1 MANNNLTLALKIKAD
16 LNEALAKFKT
26 LEKELQA
33 GAAASQGLGKGAQA
47 GAGGLDGLAKKA
59 DEATSKL
66 GKTRAGVE
74 SISKQLAELKKQA
87 IGLTLGNLAI
97 GNLVKTS
104 DEFKSLEARIK
115 LVSRSNLE
123 AKGTFNGLMT
133 VAQETGTAFSATAEL
148 YTRVFRSLG
157 DSANSAEVLRFTK
170 TVSQAMT
177 VSGAG
182 AQEAQAAIIQLSQG
196 MAAGALRGEE
206 FNSVS
211 EQAPIILELLQK
223 SLGKTRGE
231 LRKMAE
237 EGQLTTQV
245 IMTAV
250 AEGADSIQK
259 QYEQM
264 PLTIGKAVTQLSN
277 AWLEFVGN
285 TDKTLSAS
293 TLVSTAISGLANN
306 LEGLASIAILV
317 GTAYTAR
324 YLSAMY
330 TGISVKSKA
339 AIAEGAYMAAINA
352 SATASVRQAQ
362 ATVVLM
368 QAVNGETVSVG
379 RATQAYGALAI
390 AKARAAAVNVGAGL
404 LTAIGGP
411 IGLAITAIAG
421 LSAAYFYLKSQ
432 EEEAERQFAQTL
444 TTLDSNIEKTKALVE
459 ARIKLGEMG
468 GFSDRMEQL
477 KVNTESLDEAKQKIE
492 ALIAERDKLLNQ
504 NRTSVM
510 GGLINADEIDSVNS
524 QIDELQQK
532 IDAMSTASSELA
544 NITQTQ
550 LAVAW
555 DAAIEAGG
563 TFAEELTEIGD
574 PQHPEAV
581 KLLTEAI
588 KASETE
594 ALAMKTEVEEL
605 TQKLKKDLSQAST
618 TAIERLEAMRT
629 KFEGIAAQAGMSG
642 NAVQGFINKINEA
655 IGLQKQLEQK
665 QAEKKGGDELEKL
678 RTRARQS
685 SMSELERNLD
695 SARNN
700 SNWTAEQKKEA
711 EALYQ
716 TIDANQ
722 KKLRAQAEADRKAK
736 AEANKAQRKA
746 ESDAKKAAQDT
757 RRTAEEATNKLREL
771 NSDYLRLT
779 GQTAKADLLDVQS
792 KYNQLL
798 ALFSKANNQD
808 GINLVKQMLPL
819 EEAKVQLSGIEAEI
833 NKVMQAQSAKEQ
845 QIQAQ
850 VQTGLITHFEG
861 QQRLKD
867 TYAQTVAEIEKQLPL
882 LEKLAQ
888 MPGAQGEQARQMLEQ
903 MKLKIQE
910 LKATGNE
917 LENAFKQGLT
927 QGIQSALIGLA
938 EGTMSLGD
946 AVKQLALTVINSM
959 AQIAAQ
965 QLAMQATSAISG
977 FFGGAGAAVTAATGG
992 FISGPGTGT
1001 SDSIPARLSN
1011 GEFVVRAASVQ
1022 KYGVGFLHALNRGQL
1037 RKYATGGLVSA
1048 PSMPSY
1054 NEPTLTRE
1062 MQNGTAGQ
1070 QAIAS
1075 PVNIQQTLAV
1085 DSAELFTAGINTVA
1099 GERAVMTVIRANKQ
1113 TLKQE
1118 LV

>member
-1 MANNNLTLALKIKAD
+1 MANSELNLALKIKAD
-16 LNEALAKFKT
+16 LNDALSKFKT

-33 GAAASQGLGKGAQA
+33 GAAASQGLGKGAQT

-87 IGLTLGNLAI
+87 LGFTLGKVAI
-97 GNLVKTS
+97 GNLVQTS

-123 AKGTFNGLMT
+123 AKGTFHGLMA

-157 DSANSAEVLRFTK
+157 DTANSGEVLRFTK

-237 EGQLTTQV
+237 EGQLTTEV

-277 AWLEFVGN
+277 TWLEFIGN
-285 TDKTLSAS
+285 TDKTLGAS
-293 TLVSTAISGLANN
+293 TLVSAAISTLANN
-306 LEGLASIAILV
+306 LEGLAGIAILV

-330 TGISVKSKA
+330 TSIGVKSKA
-339 AIAEGAYMAAINA
+339 AIAESAHMTAINA

-379 RATQAYGALAI
+379 RATQAYGALAV

-404 LTAIGGP
+404 FSLIGGSFGFAVTALA
-411 IGLAITAIAG
+411 GLA
-421 LSAAYFYLKSQ
+421 AAYFYLKSQ
-432 EEEAERQFAQTL
+432 EEEAERQFAQSL
-444 TTLDSNIEKTKALVE
+444 TTLDANIEKTKALVE
-459 ARIKLGEMG
+459 ARTQLGEMG

-477 KVNTESLDEAKQKIE
+477 KVNTASLDGAKQKLE

-510 GGLINADEIDSVNS
+510 GGLINADEVNALNT

-532 IDAMSTASSELA
+532 IDSMSTASSELA
-544 NITQTQ
+544 NITQAQ

-563 TFAEELTEIGD
+563 TLAEKLTEIGD

-588 KASETE
+588 KGSETE

-655 IGLQKQLEQK
+655 IGLQTQLEQK

-685 SMSELERNLD
+685 GMSELEKNLD
-695 SARNN
+695 NARNN

-716 TIDANQ
+716 TIEANQ
-722 KKLRAQAEADRKAK
+722 KKLREQ

-798 ALFSKANNQD
+798 ALFSKANNQE
-808 GINLVKQMLPL
+808 GINLVKKMLPL
-819 EEAKVQLSGIEAEI
+819 EGAKVQLNGIQSEVNNVI
-833 NKVMQAQSAKEQ
+833 QQQSAKEQ

-850 VQTGLITHFEG
+850 VQTGLISHFEG

-867 TYAQTVAEIEKQLPL
+867 MYAQTVAEIEKQLPL
-882 LEKLAQ
+882 LERLAQ
-888 MPGAQGEQARQMLEQ
+888 MPDAQGEAAGAMLEQ

-910 LKATGNE
+910 LKQTGNE

-927 QGIQSALIGLA
+927 QGIQSALMGLA

-1022 KYGVGFLHALNRGQL
+1022 KYGVGFLHAINRGHL

-1054 NEPTLTRE
+1054 NEPTLTHE

-1070 QAIAS
+1070 QAVAS
-1075 PVNIQQTLAV
+1075 PVNIQQILAV

-1118 LV
+1118 LG

>member
-97 GNLVKTS
+97 GNVVKTS

-277 AWLEFVGN
+277 AWLEFIGN
-285 TDKTLSAS
+285 TDKTIGAS
-293 TLVSTAISGLANN
+293 TFVSAAISTLANN
-306 LEGLASIAILV
+306 LEGLAGIAILV

-330 TGISVKSKA
+330 ASISVKSKA
-339 AIAEGAYMAAINA
+339 AIAEGAHMAAINA

-459 ARIKLGEMG
+459 ARTQLGEMG
-468 GFSDRMEQL
+468 GFSDRLEQL
-477 KVNTESLDEAKQKIE
+477 KVNTASLDEAKQKIE

-510 GGLINADEIDSVNS
+510 GGLINADEVNALNT

-532 IDAMSTASSELA
+532 IDAMSTTSSELA

-563 TFAEELTEIGD
+563 TLAEKLTEIGD

-605 TQKLKKDLSQAST
+605 TQKLKKDLSKAST

-685 SMSELERNLD
+685 SMTELEKNID
-695 SARNN
+695 NARNN

-711 EALYQ
+711 EAIYQ

-722 KKLRAQAEADRKAK
+722 KKLREQAEADRK

-808 GINLVKQMLPL
+808 GINLVKKMLPL
-819 EEAKVQLSGIEAEI
+819 EEAKVQLNGIQSEVNNVI
-833 NKVMQAQSAKEQ
+833 QQQSAKEQ

-850 VQTGLITHFEG
+850 VQTGLISHFEG

-867 TYAQTVAEIEKQLPL
+867 MYAQTVAEIEKQLPL
-882 LEKLAQ
+882 LERLAQ
-888 MPGAQGEQARQMLEQ
+888 MPGAQGEAAGAMLEQ
-903 MKLKIQE
+903 MKVKIQE
-910 LKATGNE
+910 LKQTGNE

-927 QGIQSALIGLA
+927 QGIQSALMGLA

-1022 KYGVGFLHALNRGQL
+1022 KYGVGFLHAINRGHL

-1054 NEPTLTRE
+1054 SEPKLTRE

-1070 QAIAS
+1070 QAVAS

-1118 LV
+1118 LG